1 MNNNK
6 EVKTII
12 KSLRGGGVI
21 FYKQFNKIVN
31 SNNTI
36 NYKNQNFIKFKINNI
51 LAFSLIELSIVLIII
66 GLLVAG
72 VTGGASLIES
82 AKIRA
87 LSNEIN
93 NYKQAYFTFRVA
105 KDRAPGDL
113 NNSGMIGLYS
123 GQTYNTNSFPD
134 PYNSNTKNG
143 IPNEISAPFVDLYL
157 AQIIDFQPTE
167 VNTSTYSKPNDKAK
181 PTSSI
186 LKNCQYYFEYGQG
199 NNANTHYKYKIKPG
213 NKITIYGLKTID
225 PKYLQNYD
233 IKYDDSL
240 YNNGSVRSN
249 CEVDK
254 NNNYMDYETS
264 ILEKQ
269 KCSLMIVGID

>member
-1 MNNNK
+1 M
-6 EVKTII
+6 
-12 KSLRGGGVI
+12 GGWVA
-21 FYKQFNKIVN
+21 FYKKFKKVFKLI
-31 SNNTI
+31 NNI
-36 NYKNQNFIKFKINNI
+36 NCWNQNFIKFKINNI

-93 NYKQAYFTFRVA
+93 SYKQAYFAFRVA

-113 NNSGMIGLYS
+113 NNSGMIGLFS
-123 GQTYNTNSFPD
+123 GQTYNENSFSD
-134 PYNSNTKNG
+134 PYNSNAKNG

-181 PTSSI
+181 PTSSV
-186 LKNCQYYFEYGQG
+186 LKNCQYYFEHGKEDKDYY
-199 NNANTHYKYKIKPG
+199 NDSDYYKYRIKPG

-233 IKYDDSL
+233 KKYDDGI
-240 YNNGSVRSN
+240 YNNGSVRSK
-249 CEVDK
+249 CEVDQ
-254 NNNYMDYETS
+254 NNNYADYETA

>member
-1 MNNNK
+1 M
-6 EVKTII
+6 
-12 KSLRGGGVI
+12 
-21 FYKQFNKIVN
+21 
-31 SNNTI
+31 
-36 NYKNQNFIKFKINNI
+36 
-51 LAFSLIELSIVLIII
+51 
-66 GLLVAG
+66 
-72 VTGGASLIES
+72 
-82 AKIRA
+82 
-87 LSNEIN
+87 SNEIN

-167 VNTSTYSKPNDKAK
+167 TNTSTYSKANDKAK
-181 PTSSI
+181 PASSI

-249 CEVDK
+249 CEVDQ
-254 NNNYMDYETS
+254 NNNYADYETA

>member
-1 MNNNK
+1 M
-6 EVKTII
+6 
-12 KSLRGGGVI
+12 GGGVA
-21 FYKQFNKIVN
+21 FYKQFNKVVKLI
-31 SNNTI
+31 NTI
-36 NYKNQNFIKFKINNI
+36 NCRNQNFIKFKINNI

-186 LKNCQYYFEYGQG
+186 LKNCQYYFEYGQS
-199 NNANTHYKYKIKPG
+199 NNANTHYKYRIKPG

-233 IKYDDSL
+233 KKYDDGI

-249 CEVDK
+249 CEVDQ
-254 NNNYMDYETS
+254 NNNYADYETA